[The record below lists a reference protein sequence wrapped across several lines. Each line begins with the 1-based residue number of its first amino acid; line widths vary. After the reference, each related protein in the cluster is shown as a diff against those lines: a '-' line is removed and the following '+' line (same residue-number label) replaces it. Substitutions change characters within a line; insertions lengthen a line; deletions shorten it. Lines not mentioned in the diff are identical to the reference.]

1 MKRSELK
8 KIIKPLVL
16 ECINEVLLS
25 EQGMLS
31 NIVSE
36 VAKGISS
43 ASIVT
48 EQRHVP
54 PPREQ
59 TRDTISAHRRNRD
72 AEADLNKHRKSLM
85 DSLGKDSYGGINL
98 FEGIEPAPAQR
109 KPEHSA
115 ANPIGNMAPGD
126 PGVDISGI
134 LALGGANWKELIK

>member
-31 NIVSE
+31 
-36 VAKGISS
+36 
-43 ASIVT
+43 
-48 EQRHVP
+48 
-54 PPREQ
+54 
-59 TRDTISAHRRNRD
+59 
-72 AEADLNKHRKSLM
+72 NKHRKSLM

-115 ANPIGNMAPGD
+115 ANPIGNVAPGD